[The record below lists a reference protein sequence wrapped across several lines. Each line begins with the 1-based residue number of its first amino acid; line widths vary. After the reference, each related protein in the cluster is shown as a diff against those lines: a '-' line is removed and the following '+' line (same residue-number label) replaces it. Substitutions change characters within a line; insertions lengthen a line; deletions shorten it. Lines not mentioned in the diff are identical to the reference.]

1 MSSQAPTL
9 MRETHGDQRIAGE
22 LSQLSDN
29 TEFIMTKQPGNDYV
43 STWKMGEGPR
53 GGYNHNNA

>member
-1 MSSQAPTL
+1 